1 MFENIIM
8 TMFTGAFAI
17 IIVGSIVFWILSYLM
32 DEIEALRGTTWQ
44 EIVVMLLVCFV
55 IGSAVS

>member
-1 MFENIIM
+1 M
-8 TMFTGAFAI
+8 TRSEEHTSE
-17 IIVGSIVFWILSYLM
+17 IIVGSIVFWILSYIM

-44 EIVVMLLVCFV
+44 EIVVMLIVCFV

>member
-1 MFENIIM
+1 M